1 MSKKKKKGICKKL
14 DVYLRRI
21 RFKSVISFLEF
32 IAVLLQITGA
42 LFGEDFARHII
53 EILSNLLGL

>member
-1 MSKKKKKGICKKL
+1 MSKKRKGICKKL
-14 DVYLRRI
+14 AVYIRRI

-32 IAVLLQITGA
+32 IAVLLQIIGA
-42 LFGEDFARHII
+42 LFGEDFVRHII